1 MLTGLLLLLGTGIGW
16 AGLAAVVSAG
26 RTRHAPIMLVQ
37 PMSAVLVLLFAGWS
51 FFLFGGALP
60 EGKAFYM
67 QLGCLIGAGAA
78 NYFMLILVQKAMESG
93 RGGVVWSFTQS
104 SMICPFLMG
113 MTVFGEP
120 PAPGKVGGIIF
131 ILSALILFSLSKE
144 SKGKSSSGKWLIAT
158 LGAFALSGTAQCFA
172 SLPSYYQLA
181 GMTAMRRMLIMQS
194 GIVLAF
200 LLDRTPRKFSGLK
213 ERNVWIFA
221 ACFGGLN
228 LCALLCFYNGLN
240 LLADA
245 KCASSGYPA
254 AQGISVVL
262 FFLYT
267 AFRNREPLS
276 AWIAMILLCIGILL
290 LAL

>member
-1 MLTGLLLLLGTGIGW
+1 MLTGIILLLCTGIGW
-16 AGLAAVVSAG
+16 AGLAAIVSAG

-37 PMSAVLVLLFAGWS
+37 PMSAVLVLFFAGWS
-51 FFLFGGALP
+51 FFLSGGALP
-60 EGKAFYM
+60 EGRAFYM
-67 QLGCLIGAGAA
+67 QIGCLIGVGAA
-78 NYFMLILVQKAMESG
+78 NYFMLILVQKAMKSG
-93 RGGVVWSFTQS
+93 RGGVIWAFTKS

-120 PAPGKVGGIIF
+120 PSFGKIGGIIF

-144 SKGKSSSGKWLIAT
+144 KKGGSSSGKWLIAT
-158 LGAFALSGTAQCFA
+158 SGAFLISGIAQCFA

-181 GMTAMRRMLIMQS
+181 GMTAMRRMLIMQT

-200 LLDRTPRKFSGLK
+200 LLDRSPHKYSGLK

-221 ACFGGLN
+221 ACFGGSN
-228 LCALLCFYNGLN
+228 LCALLCFYNALN

-245 KCASSGYPA
+245 KCASAGYPA
-254 AQGISVVL
+254 AEGISVVL

-267 AFRNREPLS
+267 VFRHREPLS
-276 AWIAMILLCIGILL
+276 AWIAMFLLCIGILL